1 MPQNTAFLSIYFSE
15 RMLFMKTKKIIS
27 AIIAGILATT
37 AAVSASA
44 ATLSDVTPYGS
55 TEVKANIVDP
65 GSVSYVIT
73 IPDTADFGALTQPEN
88 TDTDHYTFCDFQ
100 VEATELNIKNNQGV
114 TVYMK
119 DSTSDDDQFYISQ
132 KDAASPFTIAYD
144 VYDTTVGEETIGNY
158 EPINAT
164 ATPGSYGYHLCTF
177 LYGSQGRT
185 QPVTLALNQN
195 ALYGKALSEIA
206 GDYSGTITFH
216 SALIER

>member
-73 IPDTADFGALTQPEN
+73 IPDTADFGTLTQPEN

-100 VEATELNIKNNQGV
+100 VEATELNIKSNQGV

-119 DSTSDDDQFYISQ
+119 DSTADDDQFYISQ
-132 KDAASPFTIAYD
+132 KDVSNPHKIAYD
-144 VYDTTVGEETIGNY
+144 VYGERVNDGNIPDV
-158 EPINAT
+158 EAINTT

-185 QPVTLALNQN
+185 QYVTLALNQN

>member
-1 MPQNTAFLSIYFSE
+1 
-15 RMLFMKTKKIIS
+15 MKTKKIIS

-73 IPDTADFGALTQPEN
+73 IPDTADFGTLTQPEN

-100 VEATELNIKNNQGV
+100 VEATELNIKSNQGV

-119 DSTSDDDQFYISQ
+119 DSTADDDQFYISQ
-132 KDAASPFTIAYD
+132 KDVSNPHKIAYD
-144 VYDTTVGEETIGNY
+144 VYGERVNDGNIPDV
-158 EPINAT
+158 EAINTT

-185 QPVTLALNQN
+185 QYVTLALNQN